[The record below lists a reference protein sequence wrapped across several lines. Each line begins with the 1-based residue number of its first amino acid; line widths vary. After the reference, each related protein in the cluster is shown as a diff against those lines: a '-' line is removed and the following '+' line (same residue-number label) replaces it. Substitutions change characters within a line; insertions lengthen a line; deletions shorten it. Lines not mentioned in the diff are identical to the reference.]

1 MSAKDRIE
9 QLTKQLSYYAKL
21 YYTDD
26 KPEISDYEYDMMQRE
41 LRELEQQYPEYAL
54 PDSPTQRVGGK
65 VLEGFEEVTHIYPM
79 QSLQDVFSYDEI
91 RDFDARVKSR
101 FADAEYTVE
110 LKIDGLSV
118 CLEYA
123 NGSFVRGATRG
134 DGTTGEDV
142 THNLRTI
149 MDIPYTVDTEHAE
162 LFIRGEV
169 YMPNSVFDRLNEI
182 RREKGLQL
190 FANPRNT
197 AAGSLKQL
205 DSRVCASRK
214 LSVFCFNLQNG
225 EQLGFEKHSDTL
237 EYLKQIGYKVINPY
251 IITNDVEEIIRFIE
265 HIGDTR
271 DSLDFAIDGIVIKV
285 NDIAQRN
292 ALGTTVKCPKWAVA
306 YKYPP
311 EEKPTKLLDI
321 TVQVGRTGVLT
332 PNAVLE
338 PVRLAGTTVSKATLH
353 NRDMI
358 AQKDIRIGDT
368 VIVRKAGEIIPEVLR
383 ADLSLRSADSVPY
396 VMPDRCPVCG
406 APTVEDDAFVRCS
419 GDSCPAQ
426 LSRRLEHFASRDA
439 MDIEG
444 LGPAIVDMLLE
455 EGLVQDAADLYT
467 LQAQDIAAL
476 PGMGEKS
483 ALKLIS
489 AIENSKAQPLA
500 RLLFAF
506 GINQVGQKAAKI
518 LAEEYGDLDTMA
530 GVGADSLTAIRDIGA
545 ITADNI
551 VGWFDRPSSKLL
563 VDKLKAAGVNMTQP
577 KSEKGTALAGKTLVV
592 TGTLPTLSRK
602 EAQELIEKH
611 GGKASGSVSKKTDF
625 VVAGEDAGSKLTK
638 AQELGIPVI
647 DEAALLAMVSE
658 GV

>member
-1 MSAKDRIE
+1 
-9 QLTKQLSYYAKL
+9 
-21 YYTDD
+21 
-26 KPEISDYEYDMMQRE
+26 
-41 LRELEQQYPEYAL
+41 
-54 PDSPTQRVGGK
+54 
-65 VLEGFEEVTHIYPM
+65 
-79 QSLQDVFSYDEI
+79 
-91 RDFDARVKSR
+91 
-101 FADAEYTVE
+101 
-110 LKIDGLSV
+110 
-118 CLEYA
+118 
-123 NGSFVRGATRG
+123 
-134 DGTTGEDV
+134 
-142 THNLRTI
+142 
-149 MDIPYTVDTEHAE
+149 MDIPFTVDTEYEYLAV
-162 LFIRGEV
+162 RGEV
-169 YMPNSVFDRLNEI
+169 YMPNSVFDRLNEQ

-205 DSRVCASRK
+205 DSRVCASRR

-225 EQLGFEKHSDTL
+225 EELGFAKHSDTL
-237 EYLKQIGYKVINPY
+237 EYLKQIGCKVVAPY
-251 IITNDVEEIIRFIE
+251 IVTDDVERIIEFIE

-271 DSLDFAIDGIVIKV
+271 DTLDFAIDGIVIKV
-285 NDIAQRN
+285 NDIVQRKV
-292 ALGTTVKCPKWAVA
+292 LGSTVKCPRWAVA

-338 PVRLAGTTVSKATLH
+338 PVRLAGTTVSRATLH

-383 ADLSLRSADSVPY
+383 ADLSQRSPDSVPY
-396 VMPDRCPVCG
+396 VMPDTCPVCG

-455 EGLVQDAADLYT
+455 ENLVQDAADLYS
-467 LQAQDIAAL
+467 LQPQDIAAL

-483 ALKLIS
+483 ALKLVS
-489 AIENSKAQPLA
+489 AIADSKSQPLS

-518 LAEEYGDLDTMA
+518 LAEEYGDIDTLA
-530 GVGADSLTAIRDIGA
+530 SADVDSLTALRDIGA

-551 VGWFDRPSSKLL
+551 VGWFGRESSKML

-577 KSEKGTALAGKTLVV
+577 KAERGTALEGKTLVV

-611 GGKASGSVSKKTDF
+611 GGKAAGSVSKKTDF

-647 DEAALLAMVSE
+647 DEAELLRMTAE
-658 GV
+658 EL

>member
-1 MSAKDRIE
+1 MSVKERIQ
-9 QLTKQLSYYAKL
+9 QLTKELSHHAKL
-21 YYTDD
+21 YYTFDT
-26 KPEISDYEYDMMQRE
+26 PEISDYEYDMLMVE
-41 LRELEQQYPEYAL
+41 LRKLESEYPEFAL

-65 VLEGFEEVTHIYPM
+65 VLEGFEEVTHSYPM

-91 RDFDARVKSR
+91 SEFDGRIKAA
-101 FADAEYTVE
+101 FPDAEYTVE

-118 CLEYA
+118 CLEYRD
-123 NGSFVRGATRG
+123 GLFVRGATRG

-142 THNLRTI
+142 THNLKTI
-149 MDIPYTVDTEHAE
+149 MDIPFTVDTEYEYLAV
-162 LFIRGEV
+162 RGEV
-169 YMPNSVFDRLNEI
+169 YMPNSVFDRLNEQ

-205 DSRVCASRK
+205 DSRVCASRR

-225 EQLGFEKHSDTL
+225 EELGFAKHSDTL
-237 EYLKQIGYKVINPY
+237 EYLKQIGCKVVAPY
-251 IITNDVEEIIRFIE
+251 IVTVDVERIIEFIE

-271 DSLDFAIDGIVIKV
+271 DTLDFAIDGIVIKV

-292 ALGTTVKCPKWAVA
+292 VLGSTVKCPRWAVA

-338 PVRLAGTTVSKATLH
+338 PVRLAGTTVSRATLH

-383 ADLSLRSADSVPY
+383 ADLSQRSPDSVPY
-396 VMPDRCPVCG
+396 VMPDTCPVCG

-455 EGLVQDAADLYT
+455 ENLVQDAADLYS
-467 LQAQDIAAL
+467 LQPQDIAAL

-483 ALKLIS
+483 ALKLVS
-489 AIENSKAQPLA
+489 AIADSRSQPLS

-518 LAEEYGDLDTMA
+518 LAEEYGDIDTLA
-530 GVGADSLTAIRDIGA
+530 SADADSLTALRDIGA

-551 VGWFDRPSSKLL
+551 VGWFGRESSKML

-577 KSEKGTALAGKTLVV
+577 KTERGTALEGKTLVV

-611 GGKASGSVSKKTDF
+611 GGKAAGSVSKKTDF

-647 DEAALLAMVSE
+647 DEAELLRMTAE
-658 GV
+658 EI

>member
-1 MSAKDRIE
+1 MSAKERIE
-9 QLTKQLSYYAKL
+9 QLTRELSYHAKL

-41 LRELEQQYPEYAL
+41 LVALEQQYPEYAL
-54 PDSPTQRVGGK
+54 PDSPTRRVGGK
-65 VLEGFEEVTHIYPM
+65 VLDGFEEVIHQYPM
-79 QSLQDVFSYDEI
+79 QSLQDVFSYEEI
-91 RDFDARVKSR
+91 RDFDRRVKTL
-101 FADAEYTVE
+101 FPDAEYTVE

-118 CLEYA
+118 CLEYQ
-123 NGSFVRGATRG
+123 NGRFVRGATRG
-134 DGTTGEDV
+134 DGNKGEDV
-142 THNLRTI
+142 THNLKTI
-149 MDIPYTVDTEHAE
+149 MDIPFAVDTGHSE

-169 YMPNSVFDRLNEI
+169 YMPNSVFEELNAH

-205 DSRVCASRK
+205 DSRVCAARR

-225 EQLGFEKHSDTL
+225 EELGFLKHSDTL
-237 EYLKQIGYKVINPY
+237 EYLKNIGCKVIDPY
-251 IITNDVEEIIRFIE
+251 IITSSVEEIIEFIE
-265 HIGDTR
+265 HIGEHR

-285 NDIAQRN
+285 NDIAQRK
-292 ALGTTVKCPKWAVA
+292 ALGSTVKCPKWAIA

-396 VMPDRCPVCG
+396 TMPDRCPVCG
-406 APTVEDDAFVRCS
+406 APTVEDEAFVRCS

-455 EGLVQDAADLYT
+455 EGLVSAASDLYS

-489 AIENSKAQPLA
+489 AIESSKSQPLS

-506 GINQVGQKAAKI
+506 GINQVGQKAAKV
-518 LAEEYGDLDTMA
+518 LAEEYGDIDALA
-530 GVGADSLTAIRDIGA
+530 SATAEELQSIRDIGS

-551 VGWFDRPSSKLL
+551 VGWFGRESSREL
-563 VDKLKAAGVNMTQP
+563 VANLKAAGVNMTQP
-577 KSEKGTALAGKTLVV
+577 KTQKGTSLAGKTLVV

-611 GGKASGSVSKKTDF
+611 GGKAAGSVSKKTDF

-647 DEAALLAMVSE
+647 DEAALIEMTSK